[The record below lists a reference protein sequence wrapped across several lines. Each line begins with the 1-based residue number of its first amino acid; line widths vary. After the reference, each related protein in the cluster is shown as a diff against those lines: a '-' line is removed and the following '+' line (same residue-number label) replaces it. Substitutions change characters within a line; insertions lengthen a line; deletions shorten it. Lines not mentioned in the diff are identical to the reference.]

1 MKMKKKLKSP
11 ASSRR
16 DFIKKSAIVIPAFSI
31 VPRFVLG
38 GTGYVA
44 PSDKITL
51 GFIGTGK
58 QSGGLSSRFLEL
70 ADVQMLAA
78 SDVDSKKLELFKEK
92 VNSFYTVSTGKDN
105 YQGCDTYAMY
115 EELLE
120 RKDID
125 AIIVCMPDHW
135 HAKASIDAMK
145 AGKDV
150 YCEKPLAHTIKEGRK
165 MVNAAEKY
173 QKVVQ
178 TGSMQRSWENFR
190 HACELVRNGY
200 IGEIKTVKVNVGDPA
215 VPCDLPDEPTPD
227 NLNWDRWLG
236 AAPLRGY
243 NPVLSPPYTDT
254 SWPMWRAY
262 REFGGGIFSDW
273 GAHMF
278 DIAQWGLGMDNSG
291 PSEFIPPT
299 DKNAKRGLVMKYAN
313 GIEMT
318 HEDFG
323 KGWAVQFNGTEGK
336 LEVSRSFLTT
346 DPEKIID
353 EVVGDDKIKLY
364 KSENHYQNWIDCIK
378 SREKPVCDVETGHR
392 SASVCNLGNIAYQLG
407 RPLKWNPEK
416 EKFEGDSDANKLLT
430 KDYRKPYKV

>member
-1 MKMKKKLKSP
+1 METATTIRL
-11 ASSRR
+11 
-16 DFIKKSAIVIPAFSI
+16 
-31 VPRFVLG
+31 FV
-38 GTGYVA
+38 
-44 PSDKITL
+44 
-51 GFIGTGK
+51 
-58 QSGGLSSRFLEL
+58 
-70 ADVQMLAA
+70 
-78 SDVDSKKLELFKEK
+78 
-92 VNSFYTVSTGKDN
+92 
-105 YQGCDTYAMY
+105 
-115 EELLE
+115 
-120 RKDID
+120 
-125 AIIVCMPDHW
+125 
-135 HAKASIDAMK
+135 
-145 AGKDV
+145 
-150 YCEKPLAHTIKEGRK
+150 KEGRK